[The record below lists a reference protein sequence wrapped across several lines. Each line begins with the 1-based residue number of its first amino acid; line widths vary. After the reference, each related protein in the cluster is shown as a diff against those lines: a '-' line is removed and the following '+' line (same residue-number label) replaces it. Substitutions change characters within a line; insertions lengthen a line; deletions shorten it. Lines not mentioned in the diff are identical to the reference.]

1 MEEENQTP
9 SVEIKDEL
17 KEKNKLISI
26 KELLIIAICMF
37 VLMIII
43 IFVNCMWRQNIL
55 LYNKTI
61 RGHHANII
69 THEKTEIEIP
79 NESNTDYT
87 LNIFAGNYSVKKA
100 CMLVF
105 SSDEL
110 KKQFSKTIPQE
121 DLDILNNY
129 NSDFFTNHD
138 LAIVMSDNS
147 ETNKYQIY
155 SVVEENDKVII
166 NMTRNIDQ
174 YSNKIVNNNVRSDS
188 GKTYMFFIA
197 IDKGAKEAE
206 FNVYIP
212 PLEKKDNILQLVIFA
227 VVIYCEI
234 LVMIITLINNYNKV
248 VSKKQEKMSAE
259 IKFLVVEAI
268 ALGIPLFIL
277 LYQSAQSTLN

>member
-1 MEEENQTP
+1 MAEENQTP
-9 SVEIKDEL
+9 SDETKENL
-17 KEKNKLISI
+17 KEKTNEITR

-43 IFVNCMWRQNIL
+43 IFVNCMWRQNMF

-61 RGHHANII
+61 SGHHARIK

-79 NESNTDYT
+79 NESNTDYN
-87 LNIFAGNYSVKKA
+87 LNIFAGNYSVKKG
-100 CMLVF
+100 CMLVS

-110 KKQFSKTIPQE
+110 KKQFTKTVTK
-121 DLDILNNY
+121 DNLKVLSSF
-129 NSDFFTNHD
+129 NSEFFANHN

-155 SVVEENDKVII
+155 SVVKENDKVII
-166 NMTRNIDQ
+166 NMSRNIDQ
-174 YSNKIVNNNVRSDS
+174 YRNKIKNNNVRSDS

-197 IDKGAKEAE
+197 VDKGAKEAE

-212 PLEKKDNILQLVIFA
+212 SLEKNDNIMQLVIFA
-227 VVIYCEI
+227 VVIYCEV
-234 LVMIITLINNYNKV
+234 LVMIITLIDNYNKV

-259 IKFLVVEAI
+259 IKFLVIEAI
-268 ALGIPLFIL
+268 ALGIPLFII